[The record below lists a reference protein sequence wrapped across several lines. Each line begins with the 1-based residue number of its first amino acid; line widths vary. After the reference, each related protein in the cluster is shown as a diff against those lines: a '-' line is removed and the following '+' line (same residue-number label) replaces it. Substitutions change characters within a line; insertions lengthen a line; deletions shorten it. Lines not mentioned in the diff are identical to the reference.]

1 MKIEGK
7 IEAAAAA
14 AAAARATDGE
24 RER

>member
-7 IEAAAAA
+7 IEAAAA